1 MKTWQHGKN
10 MSEIKERE
18 KEIWNMAKTY
28 TDNYRMS
35 KHKNDRR
42 KEKKIRFCLVSL

>member
-1 MKTWQHGKN
+1 
-10 MSEIKERE
+10 MSEIKVRE

-35 KHKNDRR
+35 KHKNDRGKKRR
-42 KEKKIRFCLVSL
+42 KLGFV